1 MSTLAF
7 EHPGKDV
14 ATARG
19 GLWNPVGQWAIGA
32 LGATFASLAPAAAY
46 PVAPAAQAQRCP
58 SAPLGTAREIKRSMA
73 ITCENAAFA
82 PRANIMQ
89 EPAVQLFVQRV
100 PSASERAVQRIH
112 DLAMERFGHWPT
124 LDTVFSLEEEEDGPA
139 LFVSL
144 DTHGMDF
151 DEQMRLELAMNADI
165 HRDPELAPTRRRI
178 VLTVV

>member
-1 MSTLAF
+1 MSALAF
-7 EHPGKDV
+7 QDPAQDV
-14 ATARG
+14 ETARS
-19 GLWNPVGQWAIGA
+19 LRTQFGQLAAGV
-32 LGATFASLAPAAAY
+32 LSATFASLAPAAVQ
-46 PVAPAAQAQRCP
+46 PPAPAAQVYRLP
-58 SAPLGTAREIKRSMA
+58 TNTMGTSREYKRSMA
-73 ITCENAAFA
+73 ITCENSAFS
-82 PRANIMQ
+82 PRSNIMQ
-89 EPAVQLFVQRV
+89 EPAVQLFIERV

-124 LDTVFSLEEEEDGPA
+124 LDTVFSLEEEEDGAA

-165 HRDPELAPTRRRI
+165 HRDPELALTRRRI